1 MKKLTAALVI
11 GAVACL
17 LVLPRPSMAGVQF
30 GVKVGGN
37 LARIT
42 GPDVDGAPL
51 KDRVGVVGGVFL
63 AFNLGPIITIQPE
76 ILYTMKGVRM
86 EETVGD
92 VTFSEKIY
100 GDYVEIPLLLKLR
113 IPTGT
118 ISPVVFAGPAVGFKL
133 KETFEINGETVP
145 DETLLK
151 SFDYGAIFG
160 AGLDF
165 GRHLMLD
172 VRYSMGLQKV
182 IKIVEGEIPVD
193 VKNGVWSASV
203 GIAF

>member
-182 IKIVEGEIPVD
+182 IKIVEGETPVD